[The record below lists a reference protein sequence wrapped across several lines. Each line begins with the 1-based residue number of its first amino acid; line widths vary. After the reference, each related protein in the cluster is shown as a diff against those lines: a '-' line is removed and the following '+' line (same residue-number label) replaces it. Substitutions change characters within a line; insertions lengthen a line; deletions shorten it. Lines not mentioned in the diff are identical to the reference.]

1 MPRGT
6 LLGFACALLSG
17 ALLAPA
23 ASADPKLPLGHAG
36 PFITDAD
43 GRVFISHGVNL
54 VYKVAPYETSVTGF
68 GDDDAQFLEHEGFN
82 SVRLGV
88 IYKAVEPQPGVY
100 DDAYLAKIAQ
110 TAALL
115 ERHGIAPLIDFH
127 QDMYNERF
135 QGEGWPDWA
144 VLDDGLPAQPQ
155 AGFPGNYIV
164 QQGLNRAFD
173 NFWANAAGPGGVGI
187 GDRYAGAWQHVAAFF
202 ATDPGIL
209 GYDLLNEPW
218 PGTGWQQCAQPAGC
232 PVFDQ
237 GNFAAFYRRTI
248 KALRGGDP
256 RHLAFYE
263 PNVIFNDGADTDLPK
278 LDDKQVA
285 MSWHNYCL
293 AGDVSGSG
301 GGGGDACGQEELL
314 VFQHAQERSQT
325 TGDPTL
331 LTEFGATDDLDT
343 ISRIVTRADQFM
355 IGWQYWAYCGC
366 SDPTTQGPGETQAIV
381 KDPAKPPT
389 GSNLKSAKLDVL
401 VRPYPQLIAGTPKS
415 FGFDPATKTFKL
427 SYSTARAGGGSFA
440 GTPLTE
446 VFVPQRQYPSGYSAQ
461 VTGGTI
467 ASRPGA
473 EKLLIAPCAK
483 AKAVTVTVAKSG
495 PSSVDCAAFGVLG
508 IKAGL
513 TQLHLTA
520 TPRTVRAGRLVRV
533 RFRVVTGRL
542 AIHGARIR
550 FAGHTGLTDQAGRV
564 TIRVRLRRPGVRRA
578 IAWKRTFRHG
588 TAQVRVVR

>member
-1 MPRGT
+1 MSRGM
-6 LLGFACALLSG
+6 LPGLVCALL
-17 ALLAPA
+17 AATLFAPA
-23 ASADPKLPLGHAG
+23 AGAAPKLPFGHAG
-36 PFITDAD
+36 RFITDAD

-54 VYKVAPYETSVTGF
+54 VYKIPPYEPSVTGF
-68 GDDDAQFLEHEGFN
+68 GDDDAEFLAHEGFN

-164 QQGLNRAFD
+164 QPGVNRAFE

-187 GDRYAGAWQHVAAFF
+187 GDRYAAAWQHVGRFF
-202 ATDPGIL
+202 ASDPGIL

-218 PGTGWQQCAQPAGC
+218 PGTAWQQCAQPAGC

-237 GNFAAFYRRTI
+237 GKFADFYRRTI
-248 KALRGGDP
+248 KALRAGDP
-256 RHLAFYE
+256 EHLAFYE
-263 PNVIFNDGADTDLPK
+263 PNVLFNDGADTNLPK
-278 LDDKQVA
+278 LDDKHLA

-301 GGGGDACGQEELL
+301 GGGGDVCGQEELL
-314 VFQHAQERSQT
+314 VFQNAQKRWQQT
-325 TGDPTL
+325 ADGSL

-343 ISRIVTRADQFM
+343 ISRIVSRADQFM
-355 IGWQYWAYCGC
+355 VGWQYWAYCGC

-381 KDPAKPPT
+381 KDPSKAPT

-415 FGFDPATKTFKL
+415 WSFDAGAKVFKFT
-427 SYSTARAGGGSFA
+427 YSTARAGGGAFTGA
-440 GTPLTE
+440 PLTE
-446 VFVPQRQYPSGYSAQ
+446 IFVPQRQYPSGYRVQAQ
-461 VTGGTI
+461 GGAI
-467 ASRPGA
+467 ASAPGA
-473 EKLLIAPCAK
+473 ETLVVEPCAG
-483 AKAVTVTVAKSG
+483 ARVVTVTVTKAG
-495 PSSVDCAAFGVLG
+495 QSSADCAAFGVLG

-513 TQLHLTA
+513 THLHLS
-520 TPRTVRAGRLVRV
+520 VRPQRAHAGRLVRF
-533 RFRVVTGRL
+533 RFKVTTGRL
-542 AIHGARIR
+542 AIHGVHVR
-550 FAGHTGLTDQAGRV
+550 FAGHNALTDLNGRATV
-564 TIRVRLRRPGVRRA
+564 RVRLRRLGVRRA
-578 IAWKRTFRHG
+578 LAWKRTFRRD
-588 TAQVRVVR
+588 AVQVHVVH